1 MISKDTWN
9 NVLTANQRKKAVQF
23 LFSNIIGD
31 ESTIEEWS
39 QKITTK
45 LTDRHKAILKS
56 IKQPKGSRFFEI
68 NVTYKL

>member
-23 LFSNIIGD
+23 LFPSIGENIL
-31 ESTIEEWS
+31 EEYS

-56 IKQPKGSRFFEI
+56 IKQPKDSRFFEI
-68 NVTYKL
+68 NVTYRL

>member
-23 LFSNIIGD
+23 LFPSIG
-31 ESTIEEWS
+31 ENTLEEYS

-45 LTDRHKAILKS
+45 LTDRHKIILKS
-56 IKQPKGSRFFEI
+56 IKQPKDSRFFEI
-68 NVTYKL
+68 SVTYRL

>member
-23 LFSNIIGD
+23 LFPSIG
-31 ESTIEEWS
+31 ESTLEEYS

-45 LTDRHKAILKS
+45 LTDRHKTILKS
-56 IKQPKGSRFFEI
+56 IKQPKDSRFFEI
-68 NVTYKL
+68 NVTYRL

>member
-23 LFSNIIGD
+23 LFPSIG
-31 ESTIEEWS
+31 ESTLEEYS

-56 IKQPKGSRFFEI
+56 IKQPKDSRFFEI
-68 NVTYKL
+68 NVTYRL